1 MGNFEIG
8 SRQPVRGHGVTG
20 RVWLGPVVWLACL
33 APLLWLAWGLAQDRL
48 GANPIEVFTRST
60 GEWALRL
67 LLLTLAVTPL
77 RRLTGWKWPQR
88 LRRLLGLYAFFYATV
103 HLVSYLWLDQF
114 FDWGEIGR
122 DILKRPF
129 ITAGMSAWLLL
140 LPLALTST
148 RGMMRRLGG
157 RWKRLHRLVY
167 VVAVLA
173 VLHFFWLVKLDVR
186 PPLVYATLLA
196 VLYLLR
202 LRPVRWP
209 GVQRRQEN
217 S

>member
-1 MGNFEIG
+1 M
-8 SRQPVRGHGVTG
+8 RGVN
-20 RVWLGPVVWLACL
+20 RFVWIRLAVWLACL
-33 APLLWLAWGLAQDRL
+33 APLLWLAWGLARDRL

-67 LLLTLAVTPL
+67 LLVTLAVTPL
-77 RRLTGWKWPQR
+77 RRLTGWRWPQR

-103 HLVSYLWLDQF
+103 HLASYLWLDQF
-114 FDWGEIGR
+114 FAWAEIGR

-157 RWKRLHRLVY
+157 RWKRLHRLVH
-167 VVAVLA
+167 VAAALA

-186 PPLVYATLLA
+186 PPLVYALLLGLLLLA
-196 VLYLLR
+196 RVR
-202 LRPVRWP
+202 WRPVAV
-209 GVQRRQEN
+209 GRQHD